1 VTESSPNSLIE
12 LLGELAGV
20 KIERRRHTATLA
32 MALLRRPDGR
42 RLLLLE
48 RTYREGVV
56 YILDPSEEEL
66 EVAQEG
72 DLWKLWNSDR
82 GVLLGGIV

>member
-1 VTESSPNSLIE
+1 MESTTNSLIQ
-12 LLGELAGV
+12 LLGELAGLE
-20 KIERRRHTATLA
+20 IEHRRHATTLA
-32 MALLRRPDGR
+32 TALLKRPDGR

-56 YILDPSEEEL
+56 YILDPSEQEV
-66 EVAQEG
+66 EVAREG

-82 GVLLGGIV
+82 GVLLAGIV

>member
-1 VTESSPNSLIE
+1 MESSPNSLVE
-12 LLGELAGV
+12 LLGEIAGV
-20 KIERRRHTATLA
+20 EIERRRHTATLA
-32 MALLRRPDGR
+32 MALLRIPDGR

-56 YILDPSEEEL
+56 YILDPSED
-66 EVAQEG
+66 EVDVAREG

-82 GVLLGGIV
+82 GVPLAGIV